1 MKAGTLKLLL
11 AGLIGYCATTTALKA
26 TASPAPARSS
36 AAAIRHASWTP
47 VGAET
52 RRPIGWHNLC
62 RVQADECDAGREA
75 PVNVALTPQARHL
88 LLAVTTLA
96 NRAITAQTDDEHYH
110 LDRKKLVDWWTYP
123 DDGAGDCSDFML
135 LKRKLLIEAGWPRS
149 AALATVVLDQ
159 HGDGHAVLT
168 VTTDEGDFVLDNL
181 TDQLLRW
188 DETGYAFVKRQS
200 QADEN
205 IWVSL
210 IDVDPA
216 GAGVVS
222 STRAL
227 PVVEVS
233 SR

>member
-1 MKAGTLKLLL
+1 MKTGMLKLLVALL
-11 AGLIGYCATTTALKA
+11 AGYCTTTLALKA
-26 TASPAPARSS
+26 TASPAPARP

-62 RVQADECDAGREA
+62 RVAADECDAGSET
-75 PVNVALTPQARHL
+75 PVNVALSPQTRHL
-88 LLAVTTLA
+88 LVAVTTLA
-96 NRAITAQTDDEHYH
+96 NRTITPRTDDEHYH
-110 LDRKKLVDWWTYP
+110 LDRKTLIDWWTYP

-135 LKRKLLIEAGWPRS
+135 LKRKMLVEAGWPRS
-149 AALATVVLDQ
+149 AALATVVLDH

-168 VTTDEGDFVLDNL
+168 VTTDQGDFVLDNL
-181 TDQLLRW
+181 TDKLLRW

-210 IDVDPA
+210 VDSDDA
-216 GAGVVS
+216 GAGAVS
-222 STRAL
+222 STSSL
-227 PVVEVS
+227 PVVEVN

>member
-1 MKAGTLKLLL
+1 MKTGMLKLLF
-11 AGLIGYCATTTALKA
+11 AGLVGYCTTTLALNA
-26 TASPAPARSS
+26 TASPSLARPAPA
-36 AAAIRHASWTP
+36 ARHARWTP

-62 RVQADECDAGREA
+62 RVEADECNAGRET
-75 PVNVALTPQARHL
+75 PVNVALTPKARHL

-96 NRAITAQTDDEHYH
+96 NRTITARTDDEHYH
-110 LDRKKLVDWWTYP
+110 LDRETLIDWWTYP

-135 LKRKLLIEAGWPRS
+135 LKRKMLIEAGWPRS
-149 AALATVVLDQ
+149 AALATVVLDH

-168 VTTDEGDFVLDNL
+168 VTTDQGDFVLDNL
-181 TDQLLRW
+181 TDKLLRW

-200 QADEN
+200 QPDEN
-205 IWVSL
+205 VWVSL
-210 IDVDPA
+210 VDGNDA
-216 GAGVVS
+216 GAVASTS
-222 STRAL
+222 SL

>member
-1 MKAGTLKLLL
+1 MLKLLI
-11 AGLIGYCATTTALKA
+11 AGLVGYGATTLALKA
-26 TASPAPARSS
+26 TAAPTQARPAAAMRPAR
-36 AAAIRHASWTP
+36 WTP

-62 RVQADECDAGREA
+62 RVEAGECDAGA
-75 PVNVALTPQARHL
+75 QTPVNVALTPQARHL
-88 LLAVTTLA
+88 LLTVTTLA
-96 NRAITAQTDDEHYH
+96 NRVITPRTDDEHYH
-110 LDRKKLVDWWTYP
+110 LDRKALIDWWTYP

-135 LKRKLLIEAGWPRS
+135 LKRKMLIEAGWPRA
-149 AALATVVLDQ
+149 AALATVVFDH

-168 VTTDEGDFVLDNL
+168 ITTDQGDFVLDNL
-181 TDQLLRW
+181 TDKLLRW

-210 IDVDPA
+210 VDADDAQA
-216 GAGVVS
+216 GAVS
-222 STRAL
+222 STNSL

-233 SR
+233 TR

>member
-1 MKAGTLKLLL
+1 MKTGMLKLLVALL
-11 AGLIGYCATTTALKA
+11 AGYCTTTLALKA
-26 TASPAPARSS
+26 TASPAPARP
-36 AAAIRHASWTP
+36 AAMRHASWTP

-62 RVQADECDAGREA
+62 RVAADECDAGSET
-75 PVNVALTPQARHL
+75 PVNVALTPQTRHL
-88 LLAVTTLA
+88 LVAVTTLA
-96 NRAITAQTDDEHYH
+96 NRTITPRTDDEHYH
-110 LDRKKLVDWWTYP
+110 LDRETLIDWWTYP

-135 LKRKLLIEAGWPRS
+135 LKRKMLIEAGWPRS
-149 AALATVVLDQ
+149 AALATVVLDH

-168 VTTDEGDFVLDNL
+168 VTTDQGDIVLDNL
-181 TDQLLRW
+181 TDELLRW

-210 IDVDPA
+210 VDSDNAEA
-216 GAGVVS
+216 GAVS
-222 STRAL
+222 STSSL
-227 PVVEVS
+227 PVVEVN